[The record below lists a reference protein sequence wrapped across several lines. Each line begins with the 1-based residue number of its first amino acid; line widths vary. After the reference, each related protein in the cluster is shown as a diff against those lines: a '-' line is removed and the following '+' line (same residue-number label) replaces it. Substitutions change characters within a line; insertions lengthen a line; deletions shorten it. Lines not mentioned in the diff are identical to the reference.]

1 MTHTRQSPTALGRAM
16 TRGVCDAMRRVRRT
30 SAVHGLNDACG
41 VLRCG
46 GRRMCIV
53 IAYAA
58 MFANLGNTP
67 PKPITKPQRGV
78 SNASTLSCDRHLCAV
93 IPPWQQTTQHHGLA
107 ARHACF
113 YTKRTLSVPNCTEQS
128 DRSAGLAASDRRI
141 GGASSDPEGHA
152 LGYYVVGKR
161 TRTFSYVDVR
171 RTLAATST
179 RRLTPPDWTESHN
192 MRTLQAAG
200 PSVSEASRHAEFR
213 KRTSLNAVSRLDY
226 RTQYLHAHATLCY
239 RMCW

>member
-1 MTHTRQSPTALGRAM
+1 MQAHSHATDTCVQSSPPGNKPHNTMGSL
-16 TRGVCDAMRRVRRT
+16 RVMH
-30 SAVHGLNDACG
+30 V
-41 VLRCG
+41 
-46 GRRMCIV
+46 
-53 IAYAA
+53 
-58 MFANLGNTP
+58 
-67 PKPITKPQRGV
+67 
-78 SNASTLSCDRHLCAV
+78 
-93 IPPWQQTTQHHGLA
+93 
-107 ARHACF
+107 F